1 MKRKHA
7 ILTIL
12 LTTALSFCLTSCSGA
27 TEADK
32 SAAVSTDSFTVTPT
46 KSKLIVDFTDGS
58 TQELQTVL
66 DKSIYD
72 PTKLIVDDYN
82 FDGYQDIAF
91 PANYNT
97 HNILYQL
104 WLYNPESGSF
114 EKYDSF
120 SNYYGPTIDAENKQI
135 KTFCQNDADSTSS
148 GVYEW
153 RDGELFCLELKTVT
167 KDEDGKEI
175 VTHLVYDEE
184 AGQLVLQNDDAQ
196 DDSGDN
202 EE

>member
-1 MKRKHA
+1 MKRKHT

-12 LTTALSFCLTSCSGA
+12 LAAAVSLCFSACSGA

-32 SAAVSTDSFTVTPT
+32 NAAVSTDSFTVTPT
-46 KSKLIVDFTDGS
+46 KSKLIVEFTDGKK
-58 TQELQTVL
+58 QELKTVL

-72 PTKLIVDDYN
+72 PAKLIVDDYN
-82 FDGYQDIAF
+82 FDGHDDIAF

-120 SNYYGPTIDAENKQI
+120 SDYYGPTIDAENKQI
-135 KTFCQNDADSTSS
+135 KTFCQNDAVSSSS

-153 RDGELFCLELKTVT
+153 RDGELFCLELTT
-167 KDEDGKEI
+167 ITQDEDGNEV

-184 AGQLVLQNDDAQ
+184 AGQLVVQNDDTQSDA
-196 DDSGDN
+196 DKD